1 MDATRS
7 LLVRQTIV
15 GEPERRDGE
24 RSEAARSG
32 GSPTIVRETSSA
44 APDPEVTARH
54 ARRRFTTHYKL
65 EILRKADAC
74 TRPGQLGALL
84 RKEGLYSSLLVTWR
98 RQRED
103 GLTPKKRGRKGT
115 PVCPQLKKLE
125 QSDPVDTGGFQSDR
139 LDAALPQPRGELVK
153 FGGVG
158 AELADWV
165 GVGLGWLAFWLIR
178 RAGVER
184 A

>member
-1 MDATRS
+1 MMDATRN

-15 GEPERRDGE
+15 GEPERRGDE
-24 RSEAARSG
+24 RSEAAHSG

-74 TRPGQLGALL
+74 NRPGQLGALL

-115 PVCPQLKKLE
+115 PVDPYPLLK
-125 QSDPVDTGGFQSDR
+125 P
-139 LDAALPQPRGELVK
+139 
-153 FGGVG
+153 
-158 AELADWV
+158 
-165 GVGLGWLAFWLIR
+165 
-178 RAGVER
+178 
-184 A
+184 